1 MSDAEKILVV
11 DDTPMNVRVLEDLL
25 TAKGYQVETAS
36 SGPEALEKV
45 EQWRPDMVLLDVVM
59 PGMSGYEVCRQIRK
73 DAAMRILP
81 VVMVTALDPG
91 EERIKGLEAGADD
104 FLTKP
109 VNQPELVARVRSLLR
124 IKSLYDQ
131 VQAQAAKLSE
141 WSATLETRI
150 EEQVAQ
156 LDRLSRL
163 RRFLSPQVADL
174 IVEAGDDSIL
184 QSHRREIAT
193 LFCDLRGFTA
203 FSETGEPEEVMEVL
217 QRYHETMGRLI
228 YEHDGAIDH
237 RAGDGIM
244 IIFNDPIPCD
254 EPALRAVRLAL
265 AMRLAMR
272 PLTEEWRKLGH
283 DLGFGVGVS
292 LGYATLGMVGFEG
305 RYDYTANG
313 SAVNLA
319 ARLCD
324 EARDGQI
331 LISGRAYA
339 TLDGAIEVEP
349 LGSLDLKGFHRPIEA
364 HSVVSLTDAEPGECN

>member
-1 MSDAEKILVV
+1 LSDAEKILVV

-174 IVEAGDDSIL
+174 IVEAGDDSVL
-184 QSHRREIAT
+184 QSHRCEIAT

-364 HSVVSLTDAEPGECN
+364 HSVVSFTDAEPGECN

>member
-244 IIFNDPIPCD
+244 IIFNDPILCD

-265 AMRLAMR
+265 TMRLAMR

-364 HSVVSLTDAEPGECN
+364 HSVVSFTDAEPGECN

>member
-1 MSDAEKILVV
+1 MSGAEKILVV

-131 VQAQAAKLSE
+131 VQAQAAKLTE

-150 EEQVAQ
+150 EEQVTQ

-174 IVEAGDDSIL
+174 IVEAGDDAIL

-254 EPALRAVRLAL
+254 EPALRAVRLGV

-339 TLDGAIEVEP
+339 TLDGAIEAEA
-349 LGSLDLKGFHRPIEA
+349 LGSLELKGFHRPIEA
-364 HSVVSLTDAEPGECN
+364 HSVVSFTDAEPGECN

>member
-1 MSDAEKILVV
+1 MSGAEKILVV

-59 PGMSGYEVCRQIRK
+59 PGMSGYEVCQQIRK

-131 VQAQAAKLSE
+131 VQAQAAKLTE

-150 EEQVAQ
+150 EEQVTQ

-174 IVEAGDDSIL
+174 IVEAGDDAIL

-254 EPALRAVRLAL
+254 EPALRAVRLGV

-339 TLDGAIEVEP
+339 SLDGAIEVEP
-349 LGSLDLKGFHRPIEA
+349 LGSLELKGFHRPIEA
-364 HSVVSLTDAEPGECN
+364 HSVVSFTDAEPGECN

>member
-59 PGMSGYEVCRQIRK
+59 PGMSGYEVCQQIRK

-131 VQAQAAKLSE
+131 VQAQAAKLTE

-150 EEQVAQ
+150 EEQVTQ

-174 IVEAGDDSIL
+174 IVEAGDDAIL

-244 IIFNDPIPCD
+244 IIFNDPILCD

-265 AMRLAMR
+265 TMRLAMR

-339 TLDGAIEVEP
+339 SLDGAIEVEP
-349 LGSLDLKGFHRPIEA
+349 LGSLELKGFHRPIEA

>member
-1 MSDAEKILVV
+1 
-11 DDTPMNVRVLEDLL
+11 MNVRVLEDLL

-174 IVEAGDDSIL
+174 IVEADDDSVL

-244 IIFNDPIPCD
+244 IIFNDPISCD

-364 HSVVSLTDAEPGECN
+364 HSVVSFTDAEPGECN

>member
-364 HSVVSLTDAEPGECN
+364 HSVVSFTDAEPGECN

>member
-184 QSHRREIAT
+184 QSHRCEIAT

-364 HSVVSLTDAEPGECN
+364 HSVVSFTDAEPGECN

>member
-1 MSDAEKILVV
+1 MSGAEKILVV

-45 EQWRPDMVLLDVVM
+45 AQWRPDMVLLDVVM
-59 PGMSGYEVCRQIRK
+59 PGMSGYEVCQQIRK

-131 VQAQAAKLSE
+131 VQAQAAKLTE

-150 EEQVAQ
+150 EEQVTQ

-174 IVEAGDDSIL
+174 IVEAGDDAIL

-254 EPALRAVRLAL
+254 EPALRAVRLGV
-265 AMRLAMR
+265 AMRRAMR

-339 TLDGAIEVEP
+339 TLDGTIEVEP

-364 HSVVSLTDAEPGECN
+364 HSVVSFTDAEPGECN